1 MRKRRRRLIDAARG
15 LAPAD
20 VVFSNAVIFNPFSC
34 TWEQGTLA
42 VTDGIVVGIGT
53 YFGRV
58 EHDLHGARIVPGLI
72 DAHVHIESSLLTP
85 KEYARLVATHGT
97 TTVIADPHEIANVA
111 GAAGIEFMVREA
123 KDTQIDILFM
133 LPSCVPATPRD
144 VGGAVL
150 TASDLAV
157 FIGRAGVL
165 GIGEVMNV
173 PGVLAQD
180 QEVLDKIAL
189 APLVDGHAPLLSG
202 ADLNAYLI
210 SGMQSDHECTQREEA
225 TEKLRRGMYIFL
237 RQGSTEHNIRD
248 LAGIV
253 TPFTAP
259 RCCFATDDC
268 HADMLAAD
276 GHIDNCVRTAI
287 AAGLEPEIALR
298 MATLSAAERFRLFDR
313 GALAPGR
320 LADFCVIDDCRT
332 FSVKS
337 TFKRGVAIGSLPP
350 RQTPWKPLPFACA
363 KQGRNAIRISGRG
376 RARVIGIVPHQIITD
391 SLEFDLD
398 AHDIPDLDRDI
409 LKVVVCNRYKEH
421 PCGIGLVHGFSLVRG
436 AIAASVAH
444 DAHNIVAVG
453 VSDHEIVLAIN
464 AVIRNRG
471 AMVVVDGRQETVL
484 PLECAGLMSLQP
496 FEKVVS
502 ELESLKNTVSQM
514 GAISDPFMYL
524 SFLSLTVI
532 ANLRITDR
540 GLFDVGQ
547 FKDVPLFVE

>member
-1 MRKRRRRLIDAARG
+1 MPDRRRRIIDAARG
-15 LAPAD
+15 LVPAD
-20 VVFSNAVIFNPFSC
+20 RVFSNATLFNPFSC
-34 TWEQGTLA
+34 AWEQASLA
-42 VTDGIVVGIGT
+42 VTDGIVVGIGDYRGIT
-53 YFGRV
+53 D
-58 EHDLHGARIVPGLI
+58 HDLHGAQIVPGLI

-85 KEYARLVATHGT
+85 KEYTRLVATHGT

-111 GAAGIEFMVREA
+111 GVAGIEFMVREA
-123 KDTQIDILFM
+123 RDTPIDILFM

-150 TASDLAV
+150 TASDLAG

-173 PGVLAQD
+173 TGVLAQD
-180 QEVLDKIAL
+180 QEILEKIAL

-202 ADLNAYLI
+202 ADLNAYTL
-210 SGMQSDHECTQREEA
+210 SGMQSDHECTRREEA
-225 TEKLRRGMYIFL
+225 EEKLRRGMYIFL
-237 RQGSTEHNIRD
+237 REGSTERNIRD

-253 TPFTAP
+253 TPCTAP

-332 FSVKS
+332 FSVKA

-350 RQTPWKPLPFACA
+350 RPAAWTPHPFACTA
-363 KQGRNAIRISGRG
+363 PDRDTVRISGSG
-376 RARVIGIVPHQIITD
+376 IARVIGIVPHQIITE
-391 SLEFDLD
+391 SLQFDLD
-398 AHDIPDLDRDI
+398 AQKIPDLDRDI
-409 LKVVVCNRYKEH
+409 LKVVVCNRYGTGA
-421 PCGIGLVHGFSLVRG
+421 CGVGLVHGFGFSCG
-436 AIAASVAH
+436 AIASSVAH
-444 DAHNIVAVG
+444 DAHNLIAVG
-453 VSDHEIVLAIN
+453 TSDAEILRAITD
-464 AVIRNRG
+464 VIRMQGGMAAVAGKER
-471 AMVVVDGRQETVL
+471 VSL
-484 PLECAGLMSLQP
+484 PLDCGGLMSTLP
-496 FEKVVS
+496 YPDVVQRLAALHAVTRRWGGI
-502 ELESLKNTVSQM
+502 E
-514 GAISDPFMYL
+514 DPFMNL

-532 ANLRITDR
+532 PSLRITDR
-540 GLFDVGQ
+540 GIFDVAK
-547 FKDVPLFVE
+547 FSDVPLFS

>member
-34 TWEQGTLA
+34 TWEEGSLA

-53 YFGRV
+53 YCGRV

-111 GAAGIEFMVREA
+111 GATGLDFMVREA
-123 KDTQIDILFM
+123 QDIPIDILYM

-144 VGGAVL
+144 MGGGVL
-150 TASDLAV
+150 TASDLAR
-157 FIGRAGVL
+157 FIGRPGVL

-173 PGVLAQD
+173 PGVLAQEKD
-180 QEVLDKIAL
+180 LLEKIAL
-189 APLVDGHAPLLSG
+189 APIVDGHAPLLSG
-202 ADLNAYLI
+202 ADLNAYLL
-210 SGMQSDHECTQREEA
+210 SGMQSDHECTRREEA
-225 TEKLRRGMYIFL
+225 EEKLRRGMYIFL
-237 RQGSTEHNIRD
+237 REGSTERNIGD

-253 TPFTAP
+253 TPCTAP

-287 AAGLEPEIALR
+287 AAGLEPEIVLR

-320 LADFCVIDDCRT
+320 LADFCVIDDCQT
-332 FSVKS
+332 FTVKS
-337 TFKRGVAIGSLPP
+337 TFKRGVAVGSFPP
-350 RQTPWKPLPFACA
+350 RQTTWDPLPFACA
-363 KQGRNAIRISGRG
+363 IQDRDAIRISGCG

-391 SLEFDLD
+391 SLRFEVD
-398 AHDIPDLDRDI
+398 ARDIPDLDRDI
-409 LKVVVCNRYKEH
+409 LKAVVCNRYNEH
-421 PCGIGLVHGFSLVRG
+421 PCGIGLVHGFGFARG

-453 VSDHEIVLAIN
+453 VRDQEIVRAIN
-464 AVIRNRG
+464 AVIHSRG
-471 AMVVVDGRQETVL
+471 AMVIVDGKDETVL

-502 ELESLKNTVSQM
+502 VLERMKNTASHL
-514 GAISDPFMYL
+514 GAISEPFMYL

-532 ANLRITDR
+532 PNLRLTDR

-547 FKDVPLFVE
+547 SKDVSFFVE

>member
-34 TWEQGTLA
+34 TWEQGSLA

-123 KDTQIDILFM
+123 KDTPIDILFM

-189 APLVDGHAPLLSG
+189 APIVDGHAPLLSG
-202 ADLNAYLI
+202 ADLNAYLL

-225 TEKLRRGMYIFL
+225 GEKLRRGMYIFL

-287 AAGLEPEIALR
+287 AAGLEPEIVLR

-313 GALAPGR
+313 GSLAPGR

-363 KQGRNAIRISGRG
+363 KQDRNAIRISGCG

-398 AHDIPDLDRDI
+398 AHNIPDLDRDI
-409 LKVVVCNRYKEH
+409 LKVVVCNRYGTGA
-421 PCGIGLVHGFSLVRG
+421 CGVGLVHGFGFSCG
-436 AIAASVAH
+436 AIASSVAH
-444 DAHNIVAVG
+444 DAHNLIVVG
-453 VSDHEIVLAIN
+453 TSDAEILRAI
-464 AVIRNRG
+464 ADVIRMQGGMAAVAGKKR
-471 AMVVVDGRQETVL
+471 VSL
-484 PLECAGLMSLQP
+484 PLDCGGLMSTLP
-496 FEKVVS
+496 YPDVVQRLAALHAVTRRWGGI
-502 ELESLKNTVSQM
+502 E
-514 GAISDPFMYL
+514 DPFMNL

-532 ANLRITDR
+532 PSLRITDR
-540 GLFDVGQ
+540 GVFDVAK
-547 FKDVPLFVE
+547 FSDVPLFS